1 MDINRLI
8 IGGYLPGGETWATS
22 CSWQTVG
29 VNPGPGPERVLS
41 TLDELQGWATGTKIL
56 LASAASPFVQLRANI
71 SSAGGINLVR
81 TEYIAD
87 GALQVAGVATGA
99 AIPGTGANNLPNQC
113 SMVISLLTAQAGRS
127 RRGRMYWPWLVT
139 PQGADGHVNTS
150 TVQVF
155 ATAMGAALFTIGAT
169 SAGQPMQLVVHSRKL
184 EEATL
189 VTSLAVGNVID
200 TQRRRRNQLIESYSA
215 GVLG

>member
-1 MDINRLI
+1 
-8 IGGYLPGGETWATS
+8 
-22 CSWQTVG
+22 
-29 VNPGPGPERVLS
+29 
-41 TLDELQGWATGTKIL
+41 
-56 LASAASPFVQLRANI
+56 
-71 SSAGGINLVR
+71 
-81 TEYIAD
+81 
-87 GALQVAGVATGA
+87 
-99 AIPGTGANNLPNQC
+99 
-113 SMVISLLTAQAGRS
+113 
-127 RRGRMYWPWLVT
+127 MYWPWLVT